1 MSVVSW
7 MGSIVVEVEIQ
18 VVVMKM
24 VAIPVVVMKMVAIQ
38 VVLMKMVAIQTIA
51 IQMVQFLIQ
60 RSYKRHSA
68 NLTHTPFNSF
78 ESFP

>member
-18 VVVMKM
+18 V
-24 VAIPVVVMKMVAIQ
+24 AVMKMVAIQ
-38 VVLMKMVAIQTIA
+38 VVVMKMVA

-68 NLTHTPFNSF
+68 NLTHTPFNFF

>member
-24 VAIPVVVMKMVAIQ
+24 VVIKMV
-38 VVLMKMVAIQTIA
+38 T
-51 IQMVQFLIQ
+51 IQMVQILIQ
-60 RSYKRHSA
+60 SIEG
-68 NLTHTPFNSF
+68 F
-78 ESFP
+78 

>member
-38 VVLMKMVAIQTIA
+38 
-51 IQMVQFLIQ
+51 MVQILIQ
-60 RSYKRHSA
+60 RSCKRHSV
-68 NLTHTPFNSF
+68 N
-78 ESFP
+78 

>member
-18 VVVMKM
+18 VVV
-24 VAIPVVVMKMVAIQ
+24 
-38 VVLMKMVAIQTIA
+38 MKMVAIQTIA